1 MHLLFRSP
9 SQIYLIFVSPKVCW
23 INEPFTPFT
32 PFTPRN
38 KAILDVWLKLV
49 ISQEEQIFQ
58 FPHYPFPQNYTLCT
72 KQSKQYHFYEKV
84 CMSSSSTHVVV
95 REGRDCL
102 APAASP
108 GVASSD
114 IIQLYCWPPFCPN
127 HHHHHAHQL
136 CPTLCDFLQHFLP
149 GKTFLQ
155 TVHGRWDRR
164 CSEMSQVSHISAN
177 IQLWSSGFL
186 THVHKSTGMKRKTGL
201 ILDEPWVV
209 WTCPK
214 LIFFGC
220 QLENWS

>member
-1 MHLLFRSP
+1 MQLLFRSP
-9 SQIYLIFVSPKVCW
+9 SQIYLIFVSPKVCS

-114 IIQLYCWPPFCPN
+114 IIRLYCWPLFARTTTLIN
-127 HHHHHAHQL
+127 YVQL
-136 CPTLCDFLQHFLP
+136 CATFCNIFSRGKLFCKLSMDDETGVALKCPRFRIFPRYNFGRRGFWHMFTSQHAWKERLDLSWMSLELCGLVQNLSS
-149 GKTFLQ
+149 LA
-155 TVHGRWDRR
+155 
-164 CSEMSQVSHISAN
+164 AN
-177 IQLWSSGFL
+177 
-186 THVHKSTGMKRKTGL
+186 
-201 ILDEPWVV
+201 
-209 WTCPK
+209 
-214 LIFFGC
+214 
-220 QLENWS
+220 